1 MLRCILAIWLLPI
14 AVLAQTP
21 NVSSFVLASSNQIF
35 KLVIEPELSP
45 LRINKMHNWTIDLT
59 SSDGVA
65 LIDARISISGG
76 MPEHNHGL
84 PTSPQISST
93 STPGRYVAQGI
104 RFHMPGSW
112 EISLNIN
119 HKGKTDTVSLK
130 FNL

>member
-1 MLRCILAIWLLPI
+1 MLRCVLAMWLLPI
-14 AVLAQTP
+14 GLVAQTS
-21 NVSSFVLASSNQIF
+21 NVSSFSVTSSNKIF
-35 KLVIEPELSP
+35 RLEIEPELSP

-112 EISLNIN
+112 EISLTIN